1 MSEKKYPADK
11 PSRHKTV
18 RIAAGLHQAIEDFL
32 KTPMATQMGYR
43 HKTDVVTDA
52 VRHLL
57 ISYNFYLR
65 YEPPK
70 EKRR

>member
-1 MSEKKYPADK
+1 MSEEKYPADK

-18 RIAAGLHQAIEDFL
+18 RIASGLHQAIEEFL
-32 KTPMATQMGYR
+32 KTPMAMRMGYH
-43 HKTDVVTDA
+43 HKSDVVTDA

-57 ISYNFYLR
+57 ISYNFYLK
-65 YEPPK
+65 YEPK